1 MAKEQSKR
9 SENRYVWRDSASGR
23 LADVVIADPAVRPKK
38 TTVQKIRRAVR
49 EITQRPAGSSAMA
62 RRKKR

>member
-9 SENRYVWRDSASGR
+9 SENRYVWRDSESGR
-23 LADVVIADPAVRPKK
+23 FVDVIIADPAVRPKK
-38 TTVQKIRRAVR
+38 TTVEKIRKAVR
-49 EITQRPAGSSAMA
+49 EAARRHGSSSSIE